1 MNTNAQLEAVE
12 RRFAIQDRDGEPS
25 HVTTLRQT
33 YPVHVE
39 ESWDAVTN
47 PERISRWFL
56 PISGQLE
63 LNGQYQL
70 EGNAN
75 GTVLE
80 CDPPA
85 DGTARYL
92 VTWEFGGGMSWVEV
106 RLTGQDR
113 STRFQLEHVARAADM
128 PIQMWETYG
137 PGATGVGWDGGLLGL
152 AQHLGASESSITPEQ
167 AAAWALS
174 DEGREFYRGAADAW
188 GNAHVASGA
197 DPDVARACADAS
209 YSGSSE

>member
-80 CDPPA
+80 CDPRPT
-85 DGTARYL
+85 GRP
-92 VTWEFGGGMSWVEV
+92 VTW
-106 RLTGQDR
+106 
-113 STRFQLEHVARAADM
+113 
-128 PIQMWETYG
+128 
-137 PGATGVGWDGGLLGL
+137 
-152 AQHLGASESSITPEQ
+152 
-167 AAAWALS
+167 
-174 DEGREFYRGAADAW
+174 
-188 GNAHVASGA
+188 
-197 DPDVARACADAS
+197 
-209 YSGSSE
+209 

>member
-63 LNGQYQL
+63 FERPVPAGGQRQR
-70 EGNAN
+70 NR
-75 GTVLE
+75 
-80 CDPPA
+80 P
-85 DGTARYL
+85 R
-92 VTWEFGGGMSWVEV
+92 M
-106 RLTGQDR
+106 
-113 STRFQLEHVARAADM
+113 
-128 PIQMWETYG
+128 
-137 PGATGVGWDGGLLGL
+137 
-152 AQHLGASESSITPEQ
+152 
-167 AAAWALS
+167 
-174 DEGREFYRGAADAW
+174 
-188 GNAHVASGA
+188 
-197 DPDVARACADAS
+197 
-209 YSGSSE
+209 